1 MSAEITSRKNEL
13 LQDFLRL
20 SSNAAFRRKT
30 NRFAVE
36 GARLCAD
43 ASSSG
48 INILALFYTQEA
60 QKKYVAYLEPVKKA
74 AQKEYTISASAAQYI
89 SGTKTPQGIFCICA
103 MPEEK
108 LSAPPQPG
116 KKHLLVLENM
126 QDPANMGAVFRTAEA
141 LGIEEVFLGGTCC
154 DVFSPK
160 VLRASMGA
168 VFRLPLCHCAE
179 APEII
184 KKLNG
189 FGVATL
195 AAVPDSTAVPVTKIN
210 FASSCAA
217 VIGNEGNGLTEEAI
231 KACSVR
237 TTIPML
243 GRAESLNA
251 AASAAILMWEMVRSS
266 AGGENL

>member
-13 LQDFLRL
+13 LREFLRL
-20 SSNAAFRRKT
+20 SGAAAYRRKT
-30 NRFAVE
+30 AHFVAE

-43 ASSSG
+43 ASLSG
-48 INILALFYTQEA
+48 IKILALLSTEEA
-60 QKKYVAYLEPVKKA
+60 QKKYAAYLEPVKKVA
-74 AQKEYTISASAAQYI
+74 LKKYVLSASAAQYL
-89 SGTKTPQGIFCICA
+89 SGTKTPQGVFCICA

-108 LSAPPQPG
+108 LSVPPKPG

-141 LGIEEVFLGGTCC
+141 LGIEGAFLCGACC
-154 DVFSPK
+154 DIFSPK

-168 VFRLPLCHCAE
+168 VFRFPLCRCAE
-179 APEII
+179 APEAIE
-184 KKLNG
+184 KLNG
-189 FGVATL
+189 AGYATL
-195 AAVPDSTAVPVTKIN
+195 AAVPDSTAVPVTAID
-210 FASSCAA
+210 FSRPCAA

-237 TTIPML
+237 TTIPMR

-251 AASAAILMWEMVRSS
+251 AASAAILMWEMMRSS
-266 AGGENL
+266 AGGRHL